1 MRKEVADNEIEQ
13 EFSNLLLN
21 NDIYD
26 WYKNEDD
33 VLYYHIDKNSY
44 LYKATI
50 NTIEKYNYKMH
61 KKLIK
66 RKIHRKY
73 GLDCKKIDDD

>member
-1 MRKEVADNEIEQ
+1 MRKKEIADNEIEQ
-13 EFSNLLLN
+13 EFSNLLN

-33 VLYYHIDKNSY
+33 ALYYDHGYKSSVLYKSTVDQIKRN
-44 LYKATI
+44 
-50 NTIEKYNYKMH
+50 NYKMH

-66 RKIHRKY
+66 RKIYRK
-73 GLDCKKIDDD
+73 